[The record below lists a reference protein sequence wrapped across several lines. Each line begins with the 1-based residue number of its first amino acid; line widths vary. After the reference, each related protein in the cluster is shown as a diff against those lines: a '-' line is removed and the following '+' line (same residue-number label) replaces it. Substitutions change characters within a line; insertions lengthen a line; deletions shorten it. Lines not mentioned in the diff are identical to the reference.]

1 MTANQWRMLAILDRW
16 GSGGT
21 MEVEIQYGDESGLPD
36 FGDSEADEAKAW
48 RVNRLVVAGLVRSLV
63 AKGYATDDEDG
74 YGITDA
80 GRALL
85 KKRAARVNNPAQ
97 GDPR

>member
-1 MTANQWRMLAILDRW
+1 MTAKQWRMLEILEHWDKE
-16 GSGGT
+16 GT
-21 MEVEIQYGDESGLPD
+21 CEVECQWGGYD

-85 KKRAARVNNPAQ
+85 EKRAARVNNPAQ
-97 GDPR
+97 GDTR